1 MRKQIPTLALMAALV
16 AAVFVALPSE
26 ALAQY
31 GHHYRHGYGHG
42 HRYGHGHGYY
52 GHGYGYGGHRPYG
65 YGAYRPNS
73 GRGRIEIRPKA
84 LRDEAQVHVNEAPVG
99 VVDDF
104 EWVPGSVPEAAAVE
118 LERVTVPA
126 GTRLMIGLD
135 DELDTGENKDG
146 DRFSG
151 FLDAALS
158 VDGKTVVPRGTKL
171 YGRLR
176 EVEKAGRFRGKAE
189 LVLELTDIRLDAQL
203 IPIVTDRIR
212 IDGEKAKTL
221 QKVGGAAVAGA
232 VLGAVVDGA
241 GGAARGVAI
250 GAGAGTVLAAI
261 TGGRQ
266 VKLEP
271 ETLLE
276 FRLDQEVTVNAP

>member
-1 MRKQIPTLALMAALV
+1 MRKQISTLALMAALV
-16 AAVFVALPSE
+16 AVAFVSLPSE

-31 GHHYRHGYGHG
+31 GYGHGYG
-42 HRYGHGHGYY
+42 YGYGHGYY
-52 GHGYGYGGHRPYG
+52 GHGYGYGGYGPYG
-65 YGAYRPNS
+65 YGAYGSNS
-73 GRGRIEIRPKA
+73 GQVRIEIRPKA
-84 LRDEAQVHVNEAPVG
+84 LRDEAQVYVNEAPVG

-104 EWVPGSVPEAAAVE
+104 EWVPGSVPGAAAVE

-232 VLGAVVDGA
+232 VGARWSMA
-241 GGAARGVAI
+241 PAARPEGLPS
-250 GAGAGTVLAAI
+250 VLAQELSWLPLL
-261 TGGRQ
+261 GDGR
-266 VKLEP
+266 
-271 ETLLE
+271 
-276 FRLDQEVTVNAP
+276 